1 MAAPQGSV
9 LAVLSDVG
17 SWHEADVQPLAVL
30 GPLTGAQQTFA
41 AECRFTV
48 AFQTLR
54 WHAAKVGS

>member
-1 MAAPQGSV
+1 MQNP
-9 LAVLSDVG
+9 DVR
-17 SWHEADVQPLAVL
+17 SWHIADVQRLPSSS
-30 GPLTGAQQTFA
+30 PLTGALPAFG